1 MDNSGCRQ
9 SQLWGLHD
17 SMASCPSNGNTV
29 PRMDRRL
36 AAVAFI
42 DIIGYSILMGR
53 DETRTHQRWMNI
65 LETIVQPQAAAHR
78 GKVVKSTGDGVLAEF
93 PSAFDAV
100 QWALEVQQAV
110 HALRAGDPT
119 LSIALRIAV
128 HVGDIITT
136 EFDVF
141 GDGVNLA
148 ARLQEHSPPGGVVMS
163 GAVHDLV
170 RGSLGREPRDLGALE
185 LKNFEN
191 PVRAYA
197 LDPLNQSISLPH
209 LRPAA
214 RFPSIAVLPLE
225 NIGGDPADDY
235 FCDGCVEDIT
245 LSLSGL
251 RELMVISRGS
261 TLAYRGR
268 RSDPREVGRMFGV
281 RYVLSGSLRR
291 SDRSVRVSVELCDT
305 STGAT
310 LWGEKSEVA
319 PGELFDV
326 QDHIVGRIV
335 AGIAPNV
342 RAAELR
348 TAMRKK
354 PENFNAYDHTL
365 RALHIINSLDKDTFM
380 QARDYLQK
388 AMAEDPEFAMPAA
401 WIARWYSM
409 CVGQG
414 WSTDPAADRAKA
426 LQFAAKA
433 IEQDPQNALALATY
447 GHLQSFLFHNY
458 DSALVYFDRALA
470 ACPNH
475 TLAWFLSSPTLSYI
489 GRGEEAIKHADQ
501 ALRLSPLDRSLF
513 TYYSS
518 LNLAHYSLG
527 SYEEAVKWGKLSA
540 SENPLYTANLRYL
553 AAALAALDR
562 LDEAGEVA
570 ATIVRRDP
578 QFRLAVFERTM
589 QPFRDPE
596 RASRYMQHLRKSGL
610 PD

>member
-1 MDNSGCRQ
+1 MPS
-9 SQLWGLHD
+9 L
-17 SMASCPSNGNTV
+17 PSNGDHAA
-29 PRMDRRL
+29 RMDRRL
-36 AAVAFI
+36 AAIAFI
-42 DIIGYSILMGR
+42 DIVGYSILMGR
-53 DETRTHQRWMNI
+53 DETRTHQRWMAI
-65 LETIVQPQAAAHR
+65 LDQIIHPRTTRHR

-100 QWALEVQQAV
+100 QWALDVQQAMQ
-110 HALRAGDPT
+110 ALRADDPLLPIT
-119 LSIALRIAV
+119 LRIAV

-136 EFDVF
+136 ESDVF

-148 ARLQEHSPPGGVVMS
+148 ARLQEHSPAGGVVVS

-170 RGSLGREPRDLGALE
+170 RGSLGRTARDLGALE

-197 LDPLNQSISLPH
+197 LDPTSEGVSVPEF
-209 LRPAA
+209 RPAGKL
-214 RFPSIAVLPLE
+214 PSIAVLPLE

-268 RSDPREVGRMFGV
+268 RPDPREVGRMFGV

-291 SDRSVRVSVELCDT
+291 SDRLVRVSVELCDT

-326 QDHIVGRIV
+326 QDRIVAKIV

-354 PENFNAYDHTL
+354 PENFSAYDHTL
-365 RALHIINSLDKDTFM
+365 RALHIINSLDKNTFM

-388 AMAEDPEFAMPAA
+388 AMDEDPEFAMPAA
-401 WIARWYSM
+401 WTARWYSL

-414 WSTDPAADRAKA
+414 WSADPAGDRAKA
-426 LQFAAKA
+426 LEFAAKA

-458 DSALVYFDRALA
+458 DSALVYFERALA

-475 TLAWFLSSPTLSYI
+475 SLAWFLSSPTLSYV
-489 GRGEEAIKHADQ
+489 GRGEQAIKHADQ
-501 ALRLSPLDRSLF
+501 ALRLSPLDRNLY

-518 LNLAHYSLG
+518 LNLAHYALG
-527 SYEEAVKWGKLSA
+527 SYEEAVKWGKLSV

-562 LDEAGEVA
+562 LDEAREVA
-570 ATIVRRDP
+570 ATIQQREP
-578 QFRLAVFERTM
+578 QFRLSTFERTL

-596 RASRYMQHLRKSGL
+596 ISSRYMQHLRKSGL

>member
-1 MDNSGCRQ
+1 MPSG
-9 SQLWGLHD
+9 
-17 SMASCPSNGNTV
+17 PSNGENAA
-29 PRMDRRL
+29 RMDRRL
-36 AAVAFI
+36 AAIAFI
-42 DIIGYSILMGR
+42 EIVGYSILMGR
-53 DETRTHQRWMNI
+53 DETRTHQRWMAI
-65 LETIVQPQAAAHR
+65 LDQIIHPQAARHR

-100 QWALEVQQAV
+100 QWALDVQQAV
-110 HALRAGDPT
+110 EALRANDPLLT
-119 LSIALRIAV
+119 ITLRIAV

-136 EFDVF
+136 QFDVF
-141 GDGVNLA
+141 GDGVNLT
-148 ARLQEHSPPGGVVMS
+148 ARLQEHSPAGGVVLS

-170 RGSLGREPRDLGALE
+170 RGSLGREARDLGALE

-197 LDPLNQSISLPH
+197 LDPGDLAIAVPKH
-209 LRPAA
+209 RPAGKM
-214 RFPSIAVLPLE
+214 PSIAVLPLQ

-251 RELMVISRGS
+251 RELMVISRS
-261 TLAYRGR
+261 SMLAYRGR
-268 RSDPREVGRMFGV
+268 QPDPREVGRMFGV

-291 SDRSVRVSVELCDT
+291 SERSVRVSVELCDT

-310 LWGEKSEVA
+310 LWGEKSEVT

-326 QDHIVGRIV
+326 QDRIVGKIV

-365 RALHIINSLDKDTFM
+365 RALHIINSLEKNTFM
-380 QARDYLQK
+380 RARDYLQK
-388 AMAEDPEFAMPAA
+388 AMEEDPDFAMPVA
-401 WIARWYSM
+401 WTARWYSLCM
-409 CVGQG
+409 GQG
-414 WSTDPAADRAKA
+414 WSTDLVADRAKA
-426 LQFAAKA
+426 LEFAARA

-447 GHLQSFLFHNY
+447 GHLQSYLFHDY
-458 DSALVYFDRALA
+458 DSALVYFDRALG

-475 TLAWFLSSPTLSYI
+475 SLAWFLSSPTLSYI

-501 ALRLSPLDRSLF
+501 ALKLSPLDRNLY

-518 LNLAHYSLG
+518 LNLAHYALG

-562 LDEAGEVA
+562 LDEARDVA
-570 ATIVRRDP
+570 ATIQQREP
-578 QFRLAVFERTM
+578 QFRLSTFERTL
-589 QPFRDPE
+589 QPFRDRE
-596 RASRYMQHLRKSGL
+596 ISSRYMQHLRKSGL

>member
-1 MDNSGCRQ
+1 
-9 SQLWGLHD
+9 
-17 SMASCPSNGNTV
+17 
-29 PRMDRRL
+29 
-36 AAVAFI
+36 
-42 DIIGYSILMGR
+42 
-53 DETRTHQRWMNI
+53 
-65 LETIVQPQAAAHR
+65 
-78 GKVVKSTGDGVLAEF
+78 
-93 PSAFDAV
+93 
-100 QWALEVQQAV
+100 
-110 HALRAGDPT
+110 
-119 LSIALRIAV
+119 
-128 HVGDIITT
+128 
-136 EFDVF
+136 
-141 GDGVNLA
+141 
-148 ARLQEHSPPGGVVMS
+148 
-163 GAVHDLV
+163 
-170 RGSLGREPRDLGALE
+170 
-185 LKNFEN
+185 
-191 PVRAYA
+191 
-197 LDPLNQSISLPH
+197 
-209 LRPAA
+209 
-214 RFPSIAVLPLE
+214 
-225 NIGGDPADDY
+225 
-235 FCDGCVEDIT
+235 
-245 LSLSGL
+245 
-251 RELMVISRGS
+251 
-261 TLAYRGR
+261 
-268 RSDPREVGRMFGV
+268 MFGV

-291 SDRSVRVSVELCDT
+291 SERSVRVSVELCDT

-310 LWGEKSEVA
+310 LWGEKSESA

-501 ALRLSPLDRSLF
+501 ALRLSPLDRSLY

-540 SENPLYTANLRYL
+540 TENPLYTANLRYL
-553 AAALAALDR
+553 AAGLAALDR

-570 ATIVRRDP
+570 ATIVSRDP